1 MVPDGR
7 EGASPWMALVLKQ
20 SSDCLDRAQVWVVDA
35 SDVWMVEQHPLPRL
49 RELRLELFLL
59 VLELFLLVL
68 ELLLGLF
75 LLVLELRPADE
86 EVQNADDKAKHARDQ
101 GNPDRS
107 HHSRIMALEWLA
119 AHQSG
124 KTRAF
129 RRRGPF
135 STPRNPTN

>member
-1 MVPDGR
+1 MPDGR

-119 AHQSG
+119 AHQRG
-124 KTRAF
+124 MTRAF

>member
-1 MVPDGR
+1 
-7 EGASPWMALVLKQ
+7 
-20 SSDCLDRAQVWVVDA
+20 VDA
-35 SDVWMVEQHPLPRL
+35 SDVWMVEQHQLPRL

-59 VLELFLLVL
+59 VLEL
-68 ELLLGLF
+68 
-75 LLVLELRPADE
+75 RPADE
-86 EVQNADDKAKHARDQ
+86 EVQNANDKAKHARDQ

-129 RRRGPF
+129 RHLGL

>member
-7 EGASPWMALVLKQ
+7 EGASPWVALVLKQ

-35 SDVWMVEQHPLPRL
+35 SDVWMVEQHQLPRL

-86 EVQNADDKAKHARDQ
+86 EVQNANDKAKHARDQ

-129 RRRGPF
+129 RHLGL